1 MSRTWRREIDRRSGT
16 EEREA
21 EPDFRRRAET
31 PDEITPEWAIARIE
45 PHVDFVL
52 SALID
57 EGTVQP
63 EDKEQ
68 FMNVIR
74 IRIWQAVEKFD
85 PAKASI
91 LTFLTAT
98 VDREAKYVLR
108 LVQRERNRRLAC
120 LRLDAIPDDSSAL
133 SDRCRSFRQWMFRYD
148 LAVFRNMLR
157 PAEREVLRLRTDG
170 HTILEVTE
178 RTGIPRS
185 TVSRY
190 MKKLAEKA
198 VLCGFVPGAD
208 DGLGRK

>member
-16 EEREA
+16 EERAA

-108 LVQRERNRRLAC
+108 LVQRERPL
-120 LRLDAIPDDSSAL
+120 
-133 SDRCRSFRQWMFRYD
+133 W
-148 LAVFRNMLR
+148 
-157 PAEREVLRLRTDG
+157 RLRISG
-170 HTILEVTE
+170 
-178 RTGIPRS
+178 
-185 TVSRY
+185 
-190 MKKLAEKA
+190 
-198 VLCGFVPGAD
+198 
-208 DGLGRK
+208 